1 MTIHKLEVGLDR
13 LQHAAEQEL
22 KVGQRITPNPNPSP
36 NSNPNPNLSPD
47 PNPSKVA
54 QRMKAARPDT
64 YRRQRR
70 RFMTRLRPLLDS
82 LNASTHDPPLE
93 WVCHSVASVNL
104 ALQQHQQQ
112 HPQQQPP
119 PPQERPQL
127 AGGAIAVRRRRRSH
141 SFPDGL
147 PEGLPRYVVGFV
159 RDLPTAAQGWRL
171 CTQSAADEAR
181 LRKAG
186 RVNLRLAAEHVDG
199 TGFR

>member
-13 LQHAAEQEL
+13 LQYAAEQEL
-22 KVGQRITPNPNPSP
+22 R
-36 NSNPNPNLSPD
+36 
-47 PNPSKVA
+47 VA
-54 QRMKAARPDT
+54 QRIKAARPDT

-70 RFMTRLRPLLDS
+70 RFMTRLRPLLEA
-82 LNASTHDPPLE
+82 LNASTHAPPLE

-112 HPQQQPP
+112 QQQHQQQPAAQQM
-119 PPQERPQL
+119 QERPHL
-127 AGGAIAVRRRRRSH
+127 AGGAITVRRRRRANP
-141 SFPDGL
+141 FPDGL
-147 PEGLPRYVVGFV
+147 PEGLPRYVVSFV

-181 LRKAG
+181 LRQAG
-186 RVNLRLAAEHVDG
+186 RVNLRLAAERPDG

>member
-13 LQHAAEQEL
+13 LQYAAEQEL
-22 KVGQRITPNPNPSP
+22 R
-36 NSNPNPNLSPD
+36 
-47 PNPSKVA
+47 VA
-54 QRMKAARPDT
+54 QRIKAARPDT

-70 RFMTRLRPLLDS
+70 RFMTRLRPLLEA

-93 WVCHSVASVNL
+93 WVCHSVASVNR
-104 ALQQHQQQ
+104 ALRQHQQQ
-112 HPQQQPP
+112 HPPQQPP
-119 PPQERPQL
+119 AAQQMQERPHL
-127 AGGAIAVRRRRRSH
+127 AGGAITVRSRRRASP
-141 SFPDGL
+141 FPDGL
-147 PEGLPRYVVGFV
+147 PEGLPRYVVSFV

>member
-1 MTIHKLEVGLDR
+1 
-13 LQHAAEQEL
+13 
-22 KVGQRITPNPNPSP
+22 
-36 NSNPNPNLSPD
+36 
-47 PNPSKVA
+47 
-54 QRMKAARPDT
+54 MKSARPDT

-112 HPQQQPP
+112 QQQQQQQQRPP

-127 AGGAIAVRRRRRSH
+127 AGGAITVRRRRRSKPL
-141 SFPDGL
+141 PDGL
-147 PEGLPRYVVGFV
+147 PEGLPRYVVSFV

-181 LRKAG
+181 LRQAG
-186 RVNLRLAAEHVDG
+186 RVNLRLTAEHVDG